1 MSGETTGPSE
11 PVFRASKRRRI
22 VRRRQDGDASDDS
35 TPLQTP
41 PPIQVTSQSH
51 PDEATQDVTTIND
64 ESAQNGAPIRQRK
77 PTTSKRGGIAF
88 SSSGKQRDLNDNK
101 QDSGE
106 GQALVPAIN
115 ISEIANG
122 RFIAPTGQV
131 VSTDDKHM

>member
-11 PVFRASKRRRI
+11 PIFRASKRRRI
-22 VRRRQDGDASDDS
+22 VRRKQDEDAFDDS

-41 PPIQVTSQSH
+41 PPLQVTSQSLLG
-51 PDEATQDVTTIND
+51 EATQNVTNIAD
-64 ESAQNGAPIRQRK
+64 ESAQNDAPIRQRK
-77 PTTSKRGGIAF
+77 PVTSKRGGIAF

-101 QDSGE
+101 QDSDE

-115 ISEIANG
+115 VSEIANS
-122 RFIAPTGQV
+122 RFIAPTGQI